1 MRFNWQKF
9 SVAISLIS
17 LLLAGFTAAYTY
29 WVVVPTQLRQ
39 AEENQRLQA
48 LVYNYTTK
56 VIPFVAGQP
65 EFTDKEFGDF
75 NRDFH
80 VTLYVIIDTPHSGY
94 VTVTQTGFQFDFY
107 HAFNNQSTV
116 TLIANP
122 YIMAVSGSSELTF
135 NLMFEPNV
143 FANGEWFDSHNLTG
157 IGGYFGSVDLQ
168 VSFHDAPLNSTTTT
182 PFALPVVINYS
193 RS

>member
-1 MRFNWQKF
+1 MRVNWEKF
-9 SVAISLIS
+9 PVAISLLS
-17 LLLAGFTAAYTY
+17 LLLAGGTALYTY

-39 AEENQRLQA
+39 GEENQRLQA

-65 EFTDKEFGDF
+65 EFTVKELG
-75 NRDFH
+75 NPNPEFH

-94 VTVTQTGFQFDFY
+94 VTVTQTGFQFGFPN
-107 HAFNNQSTV
+107 AFNNQSTV
-116 TLIANP
+116 RLIGNP

-135 NLMFEPNV
+135 DLTFEPLV
-143 FANGEWFDSHNLTG
+143 FANGEWFASQNLTG

-168 VSFHDAPLNSTTTT
+168 VSFHDAPLNSTITA
-182 PFALPVVINYS
+182 PFELPVQINYYGP
-193 RS
+193 